1 MKLRLFVITLI
12 LVTSACSQQK
22 EEYTQGTLTK
32 DYREVSQYKSI
43 GELEKAAKAS
53 NPEALFVLGSMYAR
67 GEGVEFSQKKAFEL
81 FEKSA
86 KLGSSNAMLQLG
98 LIYRNGNDFIKK
110 DDLKAL
116 KWFEEGAKKGNP
128 SAIHNVGLAYYKGL
142 AVTEDKTKAFTYFI
156 QSAQLGLLQS
166 RQ

>member
-12 LVTSACSQQK
+12 LFTSACSQQK
-22 EEYTQGTLTK
+22 EEYTHGTLTK
-32 DYREVSQYKSI
+32 DYKDVSEYKSKPD
-43 GELEKAAKAS
+43 LEKAAKA
-53 NPEALFVLGSMYAR
+53 NDAEAIFVLASMYAT
-67 GEGVEFSQKKAFEL
+67 GEGEKFDQKKALEL

-116 KWFEEGAKKGNP
+116 KWFEEGAK
-128 SAIHNVGLAYYKGL
+128 
-142 AVTEDKTKAFTYFI
+142 
-156 QSAQLGLLQS
+156 
-166 RQ
+166 